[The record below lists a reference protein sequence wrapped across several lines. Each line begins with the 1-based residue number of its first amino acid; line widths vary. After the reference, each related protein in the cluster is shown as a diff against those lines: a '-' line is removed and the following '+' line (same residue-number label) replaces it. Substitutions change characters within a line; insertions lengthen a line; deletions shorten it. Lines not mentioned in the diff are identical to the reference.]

1 MSKPQLQQPATAG
14 EARVLEI
21 ASTWEGLSDEAL
33 EAALVEVRELAASP
47 SLRYGYQREA
57 HDLADL
63 IDAQFEEAPATGSS
77 TD

>member
-1 MSKPQLQQPATAG
+1 MSKPQLQPPATAG

-33 EAALVEVRELAASP
+33 EEALTEVRELAASP

-57 HDLADL
+57 QDLADV
-63 IDAQFEEAPATGSS
+63 IDAQFEEAPESDGTAE
-77 TD
+77 